1 MYSPAPT
8 VLGQYQIDCRELM
21 FVQYMPIIMPGY
33 AERLPRN
40 LACFQPLL
48 EAIISEDRKPWFDDG
63 EYAYLTAKRLFVGPN
78 CLGNRPGWHTDGF
91 GTDDINY
98 IWSDSM
104 PTEFCVQNFDLSDD
118 HEDSLLQMEVQ
129 AFNWNIQTLPVGSLL
144 KLDRRMVHRAPH
156 PVIEGYRTF
165 VKISVSRE
173 RYNLIGNAHNYLF
186 DYDWP
191 MVERQ
196 VARNHPIGVAV

>member
-1 MYSPAPT
+1 MFSREPT
-8 VLGQYQIDCRELM
+8 VLGQFQIDCPELM
-21 FVQYMPIIMPGY
+21 FVQYMPIAMPGKSF
-33 AERLPRN
+33 RLPRN
-40 LACFQPLL
+40 LMCFLPLL
-48 EAIISEDRKPWFDDG
+48 EAIPAGQIDPFT
-63 EYAYLTAKRLFVGPN
+63 YVYLTAKRLFVGPN

-104 PTEFCVQNFDLSDD
+104 PTEFCIQEFTLSDD
-118 HEDSLLQMEVQ
+118 HDLSLAQIEQQVQ
-129 AFNWNIQTLPVGSLL
+129 PWCENIKTYPVGSLL
-144 KLDRRMVHRAPH
+144 MLDSSIVHRVASMTT
-156 PVIEGYRTF
+156 EGYRTF

-196 VARNHPIGVAV
+196 AARNHPIGPAA